1 MYSMASRTTSSG
13 DTALEAAETDG
24 MRLLSDWNSRSTI
37 LRLHSL
43 PRADLVAFCSTFL
56 AALLAEDDLAL
67 AGEEE
72 EAVDT
77 REVANALTAIVVML
91 TDVNERWLDGR
102 VVDRMVA
109 DDRL

>member
-1 MYSMASRTTSSG
+1 MASRTTSSG
-13 DTALEAAETDG
+13 DTALEAAETEG
-24 MRLLSDWNSRSTI
+24 MRLLSDWNSLSTI

-67 AGEEE
+67 AGEVEEE

-102 VVDRMVA
+102 VVDRVVA